1 MQISRKK
8 QIMQEAVEI
17 VSEKGLNALTMSTL
31 SAKVGVTEGALY
43 RHFSSKNELIMDIL
57 NDIFLETT
65 SQISEVNSRK
75 QPNAAKLQQIMEN
88 QLFIFKQ
95 RPAIANLLFAEEYF
109 LTNHDI
115 KILIYSIINTIQLYI
130 QEIFEAGKNNGE
142 FKNHIHPR
150 HISLMFLGT
159 IRMLVMNWKLSNYQ
173 WDLPIE
179 GQVFCQN
186 LLEIIEEKNF
196 NQ

>member
-1 MQISRKK
+1 MQINRKK
-8 QIMQEAVEI
+8 QIMQGAVEI

-31 SAKVGVTEGALY
+31 STKVGVTEGALY

-65 SQISEVNSRK
+65 SQISEVTSRK

-88 QLFIFKQ
+88 ELFIFKQ

-109 LTNHDI
+109 LTNHNI

-130 QEIFEAGKNNGE
+130 QEIFEAGSNNGE
-142 FKNHIHPR
+142 FKNNLNPR
-150 HISLMFLGT
+150 HISFMFLGM
-159 IRMLVMNWKLSNYQ
+159 IRMLVMNWKLSDYQ
-173 WDLPIE
+173 WDLPE
-179 GQVFCQN
+179 QGKAFYHSF
-186 LLEIIEEKNF
+186 LEIIIEEKI
-196 NQ
+196 

>member
-1 MQISRKK
+1 MK
-8 QIMQEAVEI
+8 EAVEI
-17 VSEKGLNALTMSTL
+17 VSEKGLNALTMATL

-43 RHFSSKNELIMDIL
+43 RHFNSKNELIMDIL

-65 SQISEVNSRK
+65 SHISEVTSQN

-109 LTNHDI
+109 LTNHDL

-130 QEIFEAGKNNGE
+130 QEIFEAGRNNGE
-142 FKNHIHPR
+142 FKQNLNPR
-150 HISLMFLGT
+150 HISLMFLGM
-159 IRMLVMNWKLSNYQ
+159 IRMLVMNWKLSDFQ
-173 WDLPIE
+173 WDLPTQ
-179 GQVFCQN
+179 GKVFYHSF
-186 LLEIIEEKNF
+186 LEMIEEKNLK
-196 NQ
+196 Q

>member
-1 MQISRKK
+1 
-8 QIMQEAVEI
+8 MQEAVEI

-43 RHFSSKNELIMDIL
+43 RHLSSKNELIMDIL

-65 SQISEVNSRK
+65 SQISEATSRK
-75 QPNAAKLQQIMEN
+75 QPNAAKLKQIMEN

-115 KILIYSIINTIQLYI
+115 KMLIYSIINTIQLYI
-130 QEIFEAGKNNGE
+130 QEIFENGKNNGE
-142 FKNHIHPR
+142 FK
-150 HISLMFLGT
+150 
-159 IRMLVMNWKLSNYQ
+159 
-173 WDLPIE
+173 
-179 GQVFCQN
+179 QN
-186 LLEIIEEKNF
+186 L